1 MSRSNQSHIYTPN
14 KNKRKYQYKL
24 PPTPTHFQISQPT
37 PTQRHAVH
45 HIKES
50 SMLEICETSTQKH
63 DFTDFY
69 KLVDFYQSV
78 FRLDCPTPN
87 NEFNC
92 TLLLTFQNR
101 NKFSFH
107 FLHNEEKII
116 RNE

>member
-45 HIKES
+45 HMRES

-69 KLVDFYQSV
+69 KLVDFHQSV
-78 FRLDCPTPN
+78 LRLDCPIPD

-92 TLLLTFQNR
+92 TLFSPSKIVI
-101 NKFSFH
+101 KFPFI
-107 FLHNEEKII
+107 FCITRKK
-116 RNE
+116 